1 MHYTGRIFRPP
12 TEAYTPLLQVTVGC
26 SHNKCAFCTMY
37 SSVQFNIS
45 KDEEIIED
53 LIEIR
58 NTYGNVERIYLLNGD
73 PFVLAIDKLLHISDL
88 IHQYL
93 PSVKS
98 ISCYASIR
106 DIQFKSAEDIKK
118 LQAAGFKD
126 IYIGIETAYGPTLE
140 MINKGCT
147 VEDELEAL
155 QKLQDAGMYYHA
167 SIMAGIAGKE
177 NSKEHVKATVDLLNK
192 YQPKMIG
199 FMPTAVVPGSDL
211 EKLRDNGEYHELNNV
226 EILEEE
232 LMFLKGLNLAD
243 DVFWFG
249 SHPFNNISI
258 SGYFKEKESMIQ
270 ELERALAYMSER

>member
-1 MHYTGRIFRPP
+1 MHYTGPIFRPP

-37 SSVQFNIS
+37 DSVQFTIS
-45 KDEEIIED
+45 KDDEIIED
-53 LIEIR
+53 LIEMR
-58 NTYGNVERIYLLNGD
+58 NVYGHVERIYLLNGD
-73 PFVLAIDKLLHISDL
+73 PFILATDKLLHISNL

-106 DIQFKSAEDIKK
+106 DIQFKSTDDIKK
-118 LQAAGFKD
+118 LKDAGFKD
-126 IYIGIETAYGPTLE
+126 IYIGIETAYGPTLD

-147 VEDELEAL
+147 PEDEFEAL
-155 QKLQDAGMYYHA
+155 KKLKDAGMEYHA
-167 SIMAGIAGKE
+167 SIMAGIGGQE
-177 NSKEHVKATVDLLNK
+177 HSKEHVKATVDLLNK
-192 YQPKMIG
+192 YHPKMIG
-199 FMPTAVVPGSDL
+199 FMPTSVIPGSGLD
-211 EKLRDNGEYHELNNV
+211 KLRNNGEFHELTNR

-232 LMFLKGLNLAD
+232 IMFLKELNLPD

-258 SGYFKEKESMIQ
+258 SDYFKEKESMIHR
-270 ELERALAYMSER
+270 LEIALASMS